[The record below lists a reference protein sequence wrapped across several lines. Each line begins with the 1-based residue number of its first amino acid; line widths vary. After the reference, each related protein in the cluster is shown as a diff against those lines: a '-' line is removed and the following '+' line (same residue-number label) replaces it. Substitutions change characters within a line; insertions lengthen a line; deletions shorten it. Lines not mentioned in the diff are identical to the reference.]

1 MDSWSAARDALL
13 FGENLDVLDCEG
25 RGAGHELF
33 IEQLGD
39 KARFTM
45 GTCLGE
51 DLVGLVLGYFTEEDQ
66 EITVTEDLLPT
77 RLAAR
82 ECGRGAW
89 VPNQRTLPCPTFCG
103 MNDNALVVALWRVT
117 RVVPTV
123 RRRAWLA

>member
-1 MDSWSAARDALL
+1 MDSWGAARDALL
-13 FGENLDVLDCEG
+13 FGEDLDVLDCEG

-45 GTCLGE
+45 GTCPVE
-51 DLVGLVLGYFTEEDQ
+51 DLVSLVLGYFTEEDQ
-66 EITVTEDLLPT
+66 EITTCYLRVWQ
-77 RLAAR
+77 R

-89 VPNQRTLPCPTFCG
+89 VPNQRTLPCPIFCG
-103 MNDNALVVALWRVT
+103 MNDNALVATLWRVT